1 MRAWLLAGLLAAPA
15 SAKEPIFLI
24 HPIGTD
30 RSEAVA
36 VFDFDRDGKLDVTSG
51 AYWYRAPEWTRQE
64 YREARVSGEFVSNC
78 GEFAIDVNRDGYPD
92 IVAAGWM
99 DDGVFYFENPKQ
111 LGVKWPKTQITPSR
125 QTEGLLGAD
134 IDGDGTL
141 DILPSHWTR
150 QPLWWLHIADGRITK
165 RPVGDTGSG
174 HGVGFGDLDGDGKGD
189 ILTVRGWYRQ
199 VDLARDQW
207 EFHPEYDLHEGSIGI
222 VTLDVNADGLPDFIY
237 GKGHDYGLYWVEQ
250 KKAADGK
257 RAWVE
262 HPIDLSFSQV
272 HNVKLVDLTGDGKPE
287 ILAGKRYR
295 GHNEKDPGSFD
306 PLAIYYYT
314 IEPGRDP
321 KFTRHPVAYNSI
333 AGAGM
338 QFVVIDLDGDGDLD
352 IVTAGKTGQYWFE
365 NLSVNR
371 VPWQQR
377 DILFHRYPP
386 RM

>member
-1 MRAWLLAGLLAAPA
+1 MRLFLAFFLAALAP
-15 SAKEPIFLI
+15 AKEPVFLI
-24 HPIGTD
+24 HQIGTD

-51 AYWYRAPEWTRQE
+51 AYWYKAPEWIRQE

-78 GEFAIDVNRDGYPD
+78 GEFAIDVNQDGYPD
-92 IVAAGWM
+92 IIAAGWM
-99 DDGVFYFENPKQ
+99 DDGVFYFENPRQ
-111 LGVKWPKTQITPSR
+111 LGVKWPKVQITSSR
-125 QTEGLLGAD
+125 QTEGLLAAD

-150 QPLWWLHIADGRITK
+150 QPAWWIHVRQEGLKK
-165 RPVGDTGSG
+165 RPVGETGTG
-174 HGVGFGDLDGDGKGD
+174 HGVGFGDIDGDGKGD

-199 VDLARDQW
+199 INLARDQW
-207 EFHPEYDLHEGSIGI
+207 EFHPDYNLHEGSIGI
-222 VTLDVNADGLPDFIY
+222 VTLDVNADGLTDFIY
-237 GKGHDYGLYWVEQ
+237 GKGHDYGLFWVEQ
-250 KKAADGK
+250 KKAAGGK

-272 HNVKLVDLTGDGKPE
+272 HNVKLVDLNGDGRLE

-295 GHNEKDPGSFD
+295 GHNEKDPGSYD

-314 IEPGRDP
+314 LEPGREP
-321 KFTRHPVAYNSI
+321 KFTRHTVAYNSI

-352 IVTAGKTGQYWFE
+352 IVTAGKSGQYWFE
-365 NLSVNR
+365 NLTINR

-377 DILFHRYPP
+377 DILFNRYPP
-386 RM
+386 RW